1 MKWDIF
7 CRVID
12 NHGDLGVCW
21 RLARQ
26 LAAKG
31 ESVRLW
37 VDDAQALAWMAPGGT
52 GAVQLVRWGDAQA
65 EAQALARPAPEVL
78 IEAFG
83 CDPAPALVAHFAQ
96 AAQAEG
102 AAPHAWINLEYLS
115 AEPVVERL
123 HGLPSLVFSG
133 PGAGL
138 KKHFF
143 YPGFTP
149 GTGGLLREADLA
161 QRQARFDRAAWLAR
175 HGIAPGPQER
185 LFSLFCY
192 EPPALGA
199 LLAQLAQGPQPTRLL
214 VTPGRAAAAV
224 RQVLAAQTP
233 GGPAAGPHEQ
243 AWGWLTL
250 QFLPALPQ
258 AGYDELLWACDLNFV
273 RGEDSFVRAHWA
285 AAPLVWHIY
294 PQDEDDAHHAKLQ
307 AWLDWLQAP
316 NSLRA
321 FHRAWNGVGQ
331 ADAALRA
338 VDALADPAT
347 LGAWRSC
354 LDAARARLLAQP
366 DLLTQLQA
374 FVKQKS

>member
-1 MKWDIF
+1 MRWDIF
-7 CRVID
+7 CQVID

-26 LAAKG
+26 LANEG

-37 VDDAQALAWMAPGGT
+37 ADDARALAWMAPSGT
-52 GAVQLVRWGDAQA
+52 GAVQLVAWGDAQA
-65 EAQALARPAPEVL
+65 EANALAQPAPQVL

-83 CDPAPALVAHFAQ
+83 CEPAPALVAHFAQ
-96 AAQAEG
+96 AAQSDP

-115 AEPVVERL
+115 AEAGVERL
-123 HGLPSLVFSG
+123 HGLPSPVFSG

-149 GTGGLLREADLA
+149 ATGGLLREAGLA
-161 QRQARFDRAAWLAR
+161 QRQARFDRSDWLAQ
-175 HGIAPGPQER
+175 HGIALEPQER
-185 LFSLFCY
+185 LISLFCY

-199 LLAQLAQGPQPTRLL
+199 LLAQLAQGSQPTRLL

-224 RQVLAAQTP
+224 QQLLAAQ
-233 GGPAAGPHEQ
+233 AQ
-243 AWGWLTL
+243 APSGQLRL
-250 QFLPALPQ
+250 HFLNALPQ
-258 AGYDELLWACDLNFV
+258 DGFDHLLWACDLNFV

-285 AAPLVWHIY
+285 GAPMVWQIY
-294 PQDEDDAHHAKLQ
+294 PQHDEAHHAKLE

-316 NSLRA
+316 ASLRA
-321 FHRAWNGVGQ
+321 FHEHWNGLRPVRGP
-331 ADAALRA
+331 ADLRA
-338 VDALADPAT
+338 LNEPQALAD
-347 LGAWRSC
+347 WRAC
-354 LDAARARLLAQP
+354 LDAARARLLAQS
-366 DLLTQLQA
+366 DLLTQLRA